1 MLQGVLRAAKVEK
14 GETMLKA
21 INILGVLALF
31 LLLRKLIW
39 CLRWLWCWKH
49 DRETPPPIGWL
60 PSRDG
65 GRFDVHMQKRDG
77 EG

>member
-1 MLQGVLRAAKVEK
+1 
-14 GETMLKA
+14 MLKA

-49 DRETPPPIGWL
+49 DREPPPPIGWL
-60 PSRDG
+60 PAHVEEHD
-65 GRFDVHMQKRDG
+65 K
-77 EG
+77 EE

>member
-1 MLQGVLRAAKVEK
+1 MPQGVLRAAKVEK

-60 PSRDG
+60 PNRDG
-65 GRFDVHMQKRDG
+65 DRFAAHVEEHDK
-77 EG
+77 EE

>member
-1 MLQGVLRAAKVEK
+1 
-14 GETMLKA
+14 MLKA

-39 CLRWLWCWKH
+39 CLRWLWCWKRGE
-49 DRETPPPIGWL
+49 DTPAPIGWL

-65 GRFDVHMQKRDG
+65 GRFDAHMQKRDG

>member
-1 MLQGVLRAAKVEK
+1 MPQGVLRAAKVEK

-65 GRFDVHMQKRDG
+65 GRFDAHVQKRDG